1 MDDKNRYLNER
12 EIIEITKN
20 AMNKTFGDFGLDES
34 YNLRNKGGLGGFVEE
49 NIFGYKQN
57 NDDNYDFINAEIELK
72 VTPVKR
78 NLDGTISAKERL
90 VLSMINYKEEAL
102 VTFKTSSF
110 YKKNKRLLIWFIYIY

>member
-1 MDDKNRYLNER
+1 
-12 EIIEITKN
+12 
-20 AMNKTFGDFGLDES
+20 MNKTFGDFGLDES

-78 NLDGTISAKERL
+78 NLNGTISAKERL

-110 YKKNKRLLIWFIYIY
+110 YKKNKR